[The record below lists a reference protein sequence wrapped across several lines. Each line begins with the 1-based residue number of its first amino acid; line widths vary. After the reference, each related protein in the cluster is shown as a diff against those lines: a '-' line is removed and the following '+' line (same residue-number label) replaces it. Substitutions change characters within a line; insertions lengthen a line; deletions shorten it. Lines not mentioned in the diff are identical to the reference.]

1 MSSLVQYNMNQLPA
15 AFAELPDEELSEEL
29 VGGIQSSFPVISFR
43 GKIWRINYKGVET
56 PLINPQTQD
65 PVASINVILLKG
77 AKHLGKI
84 YYPTAY
90 TEGDD
95 KPPACFSNDGMRPD
109 PQAEQ
114 PQAETC
120 ASCPHNVWGSKIT
133 PQGTKTKA
141 CADSKRFAV
150 APASDPTQAMLLR
163 VPAASLSELA
173 TYNEQL
179 KANNARFYSVI
190 TKIAFDIGAAFPKL
204 KFSFGGQITDNELAQ
219 KVIAT
224 RNGPL
229 VEQIMQEGP
238 AGHEE
243 EQPAPRVTQ
252 HPVPAPAA
260 RATVVQAS
268 PPQPVQENP
277 AAAPHPVSDDLIA
290 QALTVSPDVR
300 AGAEVKAASKPRG
313 RAAAKPAV
321 AQAPAPQA
329 PAPQPPQAPQ
339 QVEIASSSTDAAVA
353 ALLNFH

>member
-1 MSSLVQYNMNQLPA
+1 MSNIVQYNMDRLPA
-15 AFAELPDEELSEEL
+15 AFADLPDDDLNEEL
-29 VGGIQSSFPVISFR
+29 VGGIQASFPVISFR

-56 PLINPQTQD
+56 PLVNPQTGD

-95 KPPACFSNDGMRPD
+95 RPPACFSNDGMRPD
-109 PQAEQ
+109 PQAEE

-150 APASDPTQAMLLR
+150 APASDPSQAMLLR

-179 KANNARFYSVI
+179 KANNARFYSVV
-190 TKIAFDIGAAFPKL
+190 TKISFDINAAYPKL

-219 KVIAT
+219 KVILT
-224 RNGPL
+224 RTGPL
-229 VEQIMQEGP
+229 VEQIMQESMTAP
-238 AGHEE
+238 EE
-243 EQPAPRVTQ
+243 TTPAPRVTQ
-252 HPVPAPAA
+252 SPVPAPAA
-260 RATVVQAS
+260 RATVVQAP
-268 PPQPVQENP
+268 PPQPVQQEQP
-277 AAAPHPVSDDLIA
+277 AAALTSDDLIA
-290 QALTVSPDVR
+290 QALTVSPDVK

-313 RAAAKPAV
+313 RAAAKPAA

-329 PAPQPPQAPQ
+329 PAPQPPQASP
-339 QVEIASSSTDAAVA
+339 QVEIASSSTDSAVA